1 MSLNNPTDVK
11 TINGIVITHNKL
23 IIAVSDIDSATSPFA
38 NEVNRLDVTPPGAAA
53 IIITPIANSG
63 AMGHIFT
70 RINAITGS
78 KIICKKDPKKKS
90 RGCLTTLK
98 KSLPVSP
105 SPNANIMKANAKG
118 KIISV
123 TTFINTI
130 ITCYYKDSMNKRI
143 LLFLLIILQIS
154 SFHYIFAVAETPKN
168 YLKGKFYS
176 SVKNHFLIASEKMK
190 DNRFRETVIIMLD
203 NDENGALGLVINRPI
218 GLIPLALLIDPSI
231 NTSEEREELYKVDIP
246 IFWGGPVEVKKIF
259 ILHSPE
265 YKTTTTKNYGNIS
278 ISQDYNILLDIAKN
292 KGPKKS
298 LVILGYPGWGSGQL
312 EGEMERDHW
321 ILSDLDSNIIFEKE
335 SKKKWK
341 EAYKNS
347 FIKI

>member
-1 MSLNNPTDVK
+1 MSFSNPADVK
-11 TINGIVITHNKL
+11 TIKGIVITHNKL
-23 IIAVSDIDSATSPFA
+23 IIAVSDIESATSPFA

-70 RINAITGS
+70 RINAMTGS
-78 KIICKKDPKKKS
+78 KIICEKAPKKKS
-90 RGCLTTLK
+90 RGCLATLK
-98 KSLPVSP
+98 KSFPVSP
-105 SPNANIMKANAKG
+105 SPNANIIKASAKG
-118 KIISV
+118 KITSV
-123 TTFINTI
+123 TIFISTI
-130 ITCYYKDSMNKRI
+130 ITWYYKVSMNKRI

-154 SFHYIFAVAETPKN
+154 SFHCIFAVAQTPKN

-176 SVKNHFLIASEKMK
+176 SVKNHFIIASEKMK
-190 DNRFRETVIIMLD
+190 DDRFKKTVIVMLD
-203 NDENGALGLVINRPI
+203 NDEDGAFGLVINKPI
-218 GLIPLALLIDPSI
+218 GLIPIALLVDPSLS
-231 NTSEEREELYKVDIP
+231 TPEEREELYKVNIS

-259 ILHSPE
+259 VLHSNE
-265 YKTTTTKNYGNIS
+265 YQSTTTENYGSIS
-278 ISQDYNILLDIAKN
+278 ISQDYNILFDIAKK

-298 LVILGYPGWGSGQL
+298 LVILGYSGWGSGQL

-335 SKKKWK
+335 TKKKWK
-341 EAYKNS
+341 KAYKNS